1 MFRIC
6 YSERRSI
13 YLEEDRMSSL
23 RPALQFARPG
33 AFAREVA
40 ARGRQAIEK
49 SGKNR
54 FATAADWLR
63 AGACA
68 GFALIAYGCLL
79 AAVGGPVAA
88 TGWIG
93 LAGFGAFLMAAQLG
107 HDAAHA
113 ALSPRRAVNE
123 AVLFAV
129 FAIIGV
135 DGRLWRDR
143 HIRLHHSFANLP
155 GTGIDADSI
164 DFMRLAPDKPR
175 HWYTRF
181 QPLYGPVFFAV
192 GHLSLA
198 WIEDMVMLC
207 AARHAQPRDF
217 ATPVATAAFVG
228 GKLVHA
234 VLFLAL
240 PALALRPS
248 VLALGLGYLLA
259 SSIVA
264 FCFVILVIGTH
275 VSDLARFPQPDAQG
289 RLPHDWAT
297 HQLVTSVDWAPT
309 NRLAV
314 LVTGGANAHAAHH
327 LFPGH
332 HHRHLALLSRIVT
345 ETAAAHGVPHCV
357 TSFSGM
363 LRGQWRQ
370 LVLLSRS

>member
-1 MFRIC
+1 
-6 YSERRSI
+6 
-13 YLEEDRMSSL
+13 MSSL
-23 RPALQFARPG
+23 RPELHFARPG
-33 AFAREVA
+33 VFAREVA
-40 ARGRQAIEK
+40 ARGREAFEATGQ
-49 SGKNR
+49 SR
-54 FATAADWLR
+54 FGTASDWLR

-68 GFALIAYGCLL
+68 GFTFAAYGCLL
-79 AAVGGPVAA
+79 AGVGGSAA
-88 TGWIG
+88 APGWIG
-93 LAGFGAFLMAAQLG
+93 LAAFGAFLVAAQLG

-113 ALSPRRAVNE
+113 AISARRAVNE
-123 AVLFAV
+123 TVLFTA

-155 GTGIDADSI
+155 GTGIDADSV
-164 DFMRLAPDKPR
+164 DFMRLAPNKPR

-192 GHLSLA
+192 AHLSLA
-198 WIEDMVMLC
+198 WIEDMVMLR
-207 AARHAQPRDF
+207 AARRAQPRDF
-217 ATPVATAAFVG
+217 ATPAATAGFVG
-228 GKLVHA
+228 GKLIHA

-240 PALALRPS
+240 PALALHPS
-248 VLALGLGYLLA
+248 VLTLGLGYLLA

-275 VSDLARFPQPDAQG
+275 VSDLAQFPQPDAQG

-309 NRLAV
+309 SLLAV
-314 LVTGGANAHAAHH
+314 LMTGGANAHAAHH

-332 HHRHLALLSRIVT
+332 HHRHLALLSRIVA
-345 ETAAAHGVPHCV
+345 ETAAVHGVPHCV

-370 LVLLSRS
+370 LVVLSRS